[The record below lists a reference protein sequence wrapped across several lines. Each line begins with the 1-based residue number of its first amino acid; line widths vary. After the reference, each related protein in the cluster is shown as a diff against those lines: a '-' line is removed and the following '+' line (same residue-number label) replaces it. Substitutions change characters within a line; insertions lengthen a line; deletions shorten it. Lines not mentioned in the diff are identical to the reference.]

1 MAARRIE
8 LLSPARD
15 AATGVEAI
23 RHGADAVYIGG
34 PRFGA
39 REAAANAIG
48 DIRRLA
54 EYAHVFGAKVYAT
67 LNTILYDSELSEAR
81 DTAWQLYEAGADAL
95 LVQDAALLRMAD
107 GMPPIALHASTQCHN
122 LTPAKIV
129 RLYLE
134 GFTTAVLARELSVD
148 EIAEIHRQCPAMRLE
163 AFVHGALC
171 VSFSG
176 RCYASQHCFGRSA
189 NRGECAQFCRLP
201 FDLETKNGQKLLTQK
216 HLLSLRDLNRS
227 AWIERMLDAGVS
239 SLKIEGRLK
248 GPEYVKNIT
257 AWYRRRLD
265 AIFARRG
272 EYCRASAGEVRVDF
286 APAPEKSFNR
296 GFTDYFIGG
305 RTLRQACPATPKSIG
320 EPVGEVREAGAGSIT
335 VSGHKS
341 FSNGDGLCFFGGDGR
356 LCGFRVNRAEGT
368 RLFPAA
374 MPAGIRN
381 HTRLFRN
388 HDEAFERRLAKP
400 SAERT
405 LRIDFRLSPAVGGG
419 YLLRGT
425 DELGRSAEAVIDF
438 GRSPAR
444 SPQDANISAQLSKL
458 GGTPFRAG
466 EIAVECGGA
475 FIPSSLLAAA
485 RRRVVEELLAQAARR
500 PGGTRVAVARPRV
513 SGAVDY
519 SHNVANKE
527 ARSFYLECGATEVAP
542 AWEIEEPAGVP
553 IMTCRYCLRHE
564 IGMCLRERGADRSPL
579 FLRLADGRR
588 FALQFDCRE
597 CIMRVYAQ
605 G

>member
-1 MAARRIE
+1 MSARKIE

-15 AATGVEAI
+15 AATGIEAI

-34 PRFGA
+34 PKFGA
-39 REAAANAIG
+39 REAAANSID

-67 LNTILYDSELSEAR
+67 LNTILYDSETAEAR
-81 DTAWQLYEAGADAL
+81 DIAWQVYEAGADAL
-95 LVQDAALLRMAD
+95 LVQDAAFLEMAAD
-107 GMPPIALHASTQCHN
+107 MPPIPLHASTQCDN
-122 LTPAKIV
+122 RTPAKIV

-134 GFTTAVLARELSVD
+134 GFTTAVLARELSLE

-216 HLLSLRDLNRS
+216 HLLSLRDLNRG
-227 AWIERMLDAGVS
+227 AALERMLDAGVS

-248 GPEYVKNIT
+248 VPEYVKNIT
-257 AWYRRRLD
+257 AWYRRKLD
-265 AIFARRG
+265 AIFARRS
-272 EYCRASAGEVRVDF
+272 EYCRASKGEVRVDF
-286 APAPEKSFNR
+286 SPAPEKSFNR
-296 GFTDYFIGG
+296 GFTDYFLSG

-320 EPVGEVREAGAGSIT
+320 EPVGEVRDVGPKSIL
-335 VSGHKS
+335 VSGHKI
-341 FSNGDGLCFFGGDGR
+341 FSNGDGLCFFDDDGR
-356 LCGFRVNRAEGT
+356 LRGFRVNRAEGS
-368 RLFPAA
+368 RLFPAV
-374 MPAGIRN
+374 MPAEIHN

-388 HDEAFERRLAKP
+388 HDEAFDRRLTKP

-405 LRIDFRLSPAVGGG
+405 LRVDFHLSSTDEG
-419 YLLRGT
+419 YLLRAT
-425 DELGRSAEAVIDF
+425 DEMGRSAEAAIDF
-438 GRSPAR
+438 EHREAR
-444 SPQDANISAQLSKL
+444 SPQRENVSAQLSKL

-466 EIAVECGGA
+466 EIAIDCGDM

-485 RRRVVEELLAQAARR
+485 RRRVVEALMAQAAKR
-500 PGGTRVAVARPRV
+500 PEGSHIAGAKPKV
-513 SGAVDY
+513 SGDVVDY
-519 SHNVANKE
+519 SYNVANKE

-542 AWEIEEPAGVP
+542 AWEIEEPAAAP

-564 IGMCLRERGADRSPL
+564 VGMCLKERGVDRSPL

-597 CIMRVYAQ
+597 CVMRVYAQ
-605 G
+605 D